1 MHCDQDATT
10 LAQYLD
16 GELLPEQASALQ
28 EHIGECP
35 RCAAEVS
42 QQVELKR
49 SLRAARA
56 RYTPSVDFRRK
67 IQQQITKPQQSWWK
81 TRFVSILA
89 TAAVLLVIAA
99 ALWVHRSRRADS
111 FSEVADLHVGA
122 LASTNPVDVVSTDR
136 HTVKPWF
143 QGKIPFS
150 FNIPELAGTEF
161 TLLGARLVYLHQQPG
176 AQLIFNMRQHKISVL
191 IFQKTT
197 EIEDALPAG
206 NGIDKRDSFSV
217 ETWGSQGLQF
227 VVIGDADVNEIRKLS
242 DAIKA
247 VNS

>member
-1 MHCDQDATT
+1 MHCNQDAIT

-16 GELLPEQASALQ
+16 GELLPDQASALQ

-35 RCAAEVS
+35 RCAAEMS
-42 QQVELKR
+42 ELVELKR
-49 SLRAARA
+49 NLRAARA
-56 RYTPSVDFRRK
+56 RYIPSTDFRRK
-67 IQQQITKPQQSWWK
+67 IQQIAKPQPGWRM
-81 TRFVSILA
+81 TRFVPALA
-89 TAAVLLVIAA
+89 TAAVLLVIAFL
-99 ALWVHRSRRADS
+99 LWVQHSRPTDS

-122 LASTNPVDVVSTDR
+122 LASANPVDVVSTDR

-197 EIEDALPAG
+197 EIEHALPAG
-206 NGIDKRDSFSV
+206 NGIDKRDSFTV
-217 ETWGSQGLQF
+217 ATWGSQDLQF
-227 VVIGDADVNEIRKLS
+227 VVIGDADVDEIRRLS